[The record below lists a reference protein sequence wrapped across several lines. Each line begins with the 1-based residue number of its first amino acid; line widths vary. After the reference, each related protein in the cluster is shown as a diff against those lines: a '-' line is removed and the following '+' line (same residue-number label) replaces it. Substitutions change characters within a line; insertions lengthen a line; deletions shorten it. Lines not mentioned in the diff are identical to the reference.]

1 MWGTEY
7 VAAPPQ
13 QHQGNVS
20 ICNRY
25 RVIGPLDVTDRDLSA
40 AANLPSQSVTVT
52 RQKPGLTVTDQDK
65 RERSVGKSR
74 GTTTSASVAPL
85 SAHTTGVSIP
95 QPDRPAVEFPPTS
108 SSQPASPD
116 S

>member
-7 VAAPPQ
+7 IAAPPQ

-20 ICNRY
+20 ICNSY

-52 RQKPGLTVTDQDK
+52 RPNGPLLLQIETN
-65 RERSVGKSR
+65 SA

-85 SAHTTGVSIP
+85 SAHTTAVSIP
-95 QPDRPAVEFPPTS
+95 PPD
-108 SSQPASPD
+108 
-116 S
+116 

>member
-25 RVIGPLDVTDRDLSA
+25 RVIGPPDVTDRDIRSTFHRFVSICNNYELKQLLNVTDRDKTSQRPYHWRLHSSA
-40 AANLPSQSVTVT
+40 KSGRRGIPANLIFSTSFPGSLSSLNVNRSTLCPSIV
-52 RQKPGLTVTDQDK
+52 R
-65 RERSVGKSR
+65 
-74 GTTTSASVAPL
+74 
-85 SAHTTGVSIP
+85 
-95 QPDRPAVEFPPTS
+95 
-108 SSQPASPD
+108 
-116 S
+116 

>member
-52 RQKPGLTVTDQDK
+52 GPNSRQTLQIEIFSSPVVK
-65 RERSVGKSR
+65 R
-74 GTTTSASVAPL
+74 L
-85 SAHTTGVSIP
+85 NL
-95 QPDRPAVEFPPTS
+95 
-108 SSQPASPD
+108 
-116 S
+116 